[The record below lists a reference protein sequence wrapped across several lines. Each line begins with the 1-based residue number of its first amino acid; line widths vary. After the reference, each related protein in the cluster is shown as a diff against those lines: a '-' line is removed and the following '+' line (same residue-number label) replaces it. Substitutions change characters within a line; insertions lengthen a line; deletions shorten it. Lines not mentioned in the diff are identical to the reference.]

1 VRRTAAAEPDCAV
14 IGVDAA
20 AAGLRETSRRL
31 AAKPA
36 RGGLPNA
43 LCGRM
48 ALADAPGELAGLADR
63 LTVLLPWGEL
73 LAAVARPDA
82 GGLARLRGLC
92 REGAEL
98 RVVFGHGPEAEA
110 AAVRDLALPELTDA
124 NLAMLERRYREA
136 GFEARARWMALEAV
150 RALPTTWAKRLAF
163 SGRAR
168 TFVEVRGRAM
178 AAPAPAG

>member
-1 VRRTAAAEPDCAV
+1 V

-20 AAGLRETSRRL
+20 VEALRETSRRL

-43 LCGRM
+43 LCGRL

-73 LAAVARPDA
+73 LGAVARPDV

-92 REGAEL
+92 REGAEV
-98 RVVFGHGPEAEA
+98 RVVFGYGAEA
-110 AAVRDLALPELTDA
+110 DPAAVGGLALPEVTEA
-124 NLAMLERRYREA
+124 RLAMLEARYREA
-136 GFEARARWMALEAV
+136 GFEVRARRTTLEEV

-168 TFVEVRGRAM
+168 TFVEVRGGAR
-178 AAPAPAG
+178 

>member
-1 VRRTAAAEPDCAV
+1 V
-14 IGVDAA
+14 IGLDAEVKA
-20 AAGLRETSRRL
+20 LRQTSRRL

-43 LCGRM
+43 LCGRL
-48 ALADAPGELAGLADR
+48 ALADAPGELAGMADR

-92 REGAEL
+92 RDGAEL

-110 AAVRDLALPELTDA
+110 AALRDLALPELTEP
-124 NLAMLERRYREA
+124 NLAILEERYRQA
-136 GFEARARWMALEAV
+136 GWSVRARRMPLEEV
-150 RALPTTWAKRLAF
+150 RAVPTTWAKRLAF

-168 TFVEVRGRAM
+168 TFVEVRGRRR
-178 AAPAPAG
+178 